1 MSPAFL
7 PCRSPEERVRNVAV
21 LNAVDKGIA
30 NVTAEL
36 DAQGMYEDTLIV
48 LFSDNGGDCES
59 GAGEVRFLTEILVLG
74 DFRRFADEI
83 WRV

>member
-1 MSPAFL
+1 M
-7 PCRSPEERVRNVAV
+7 

-36 DAQGMYEDTLIV
+36 VAQEMYEDTLIV

-59 GAGEVRFLTEILVLG
+59 GAGEVRLLTEILG
-74 DFRRFADEI
+74 DFRRLADEI
-83 WRV
+83 WRS